1 MNNVFTRQGIV
12 FAVSAPSGTG
22 KTTLCSNLRTTPDF
36 VFSVSCT
43 TRAARPGEIH
53 GEDYFF
59 LKEADFEAKI
69 REGYFL
75 EYARVHNSNYYGTP
89 KEQVLK
95 LIGEGKDV
103 LLDIDV
109 SGVRQIRACG
119 DERIRRALVDV
130 FIMPPTMEELEK
142 RLRKRG
148 TETEDQIRTRLET
161 AGREMP
167 LWREYK
173 YTILSESMEEDLAKF
188 RAIMKAERYIS
199 SRLSINGSL

>member
-1 MNNVFTRQGIV
+1 LNNLFTRQGII

-22 KTTLCSNLRTTPDF
+22 KSTLCSNLRTTPDF

-43 TRAARPGEIH
+43 TRAARLGEID

-59 LKEADFEAKI
+59 LQEADFEAKI
-69 REGYFL
+69 RQGYFL
-75 EYARVHNSNYYGTP
+75 EFAKVHTCYYGTP
-89 KEQVLK
+89 KDQVLR

-109 SGVRQIRACG
+109 HGVRQIRACG
-119 DERIRRALVDV
+119 DERIQEALVDV

-148 TETEDQIRTRLET
+148 TETEEQIRIRLET

-167 LWREYK
+167 SWKEYK

-188 RAIMKAERYIS
+188 RAIMKAERYAS
-199 SRLSINGSL
+199 RRLSFEGKL